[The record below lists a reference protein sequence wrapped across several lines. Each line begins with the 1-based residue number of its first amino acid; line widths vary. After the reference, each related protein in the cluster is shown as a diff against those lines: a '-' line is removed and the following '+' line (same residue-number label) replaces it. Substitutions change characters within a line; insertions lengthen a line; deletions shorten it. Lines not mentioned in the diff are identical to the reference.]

1 LDEHID
7 ILFNEKTTSGLPDTS
22 EWTSYPTTR
31 QGDECERKLAVLE
44 EELEALRFNAES
56 DEVEEE
62 EDEDSLSDSEV
73 DYCSGRPWARI
84 TPSQD
89 EFDYAIS
96 VSSEISKLTL
106 ELPDDFDETFEHNLG
121 QLHMP
126 TPSPSGSCASIIKPY
141 CEYDFESDDDMD
153 ISESI
158 STHSSMPSLIPIVE
172 SDEDSDSKKRRR
184 TSQEICG
191 NE

>member
-1 LDEHID
+1 
-7 ILFNEKTTSGLPDTS
+7 
-22 EWTSYPTTR
+22 
-31 QGDECERKLAVLE
+31 VLE

-56 DEVEEE
+56 EEVEEE
-62 EDEDSLSDSEV
+62 DEEDSLSDSEG
-73 DYCSGRPWARI
+73 CAWARI

-89 EFDYAIS
+89 EFDYAVS
-96 VSSEISKLTL
+96 VSSQISKLSL
-106 ELPDDFDETFEHNLG
+106 ELPADFDETFEQNLG

-126 TPSPSGSCASIIKPY
+126 TPSPNGSYDGSIIKPS
-141 CEYDFESDDDMD
+141 CEYDFEFDYDAMD
-153 ISESI
+153 IAESI